1 VDLGIAGRTA
11 LITGGTGDIGQAIAR
26 TFVSLGAD
34 VGLLDISLEGV
45 EALVRELSATGKV
58 IAIEADVRDRQSVE
72 RAVKQFVDHYGR
84 VDILVNNAGV
94 AARYHIAQMT
104 EQAWDQVLDI
114 NLKGAFLTTQAV
126 LVYMMARQ
134 EGWIVNIASVAAK
147 TGHTDANYVAS
158 KAGLIGFTKAVAK
171 DLAPHGIYVNAVAP
185 GLVDTRMAQAMDAQR
200 RQRMLDNTPLAR
212 MAKPEE
218 VANVVAFLAS
228 PLASFIV
235 GATIDV
241 NGGLLMD

>member
-1 VDLGIAGRTA
+1 MDLGIAGRTV

-26 TFVSLGAD
+26 TFLALGAY
-34 VGLLDISLEGV
+34 VGLLDISLKGL
-45 EALVRELSATGKV
+45 EALVRELSAVGKV
-58 IAIEADVRDRQSVE
+58 MAIEADVSDRQSVE
-72 RAVKQFVDHYGR
+72 RAVKQFVDHYGGID
-84 VDILVNNAGV
+84 VLVNNAGV

-104 EQAWDQVLDI
+104 EEAWDQVLDI
-114 NLKGAFLTTQAV
+114 NLKGPFLMTQAV
-126 LVYMMARQ
+126 LPYMIPRKR
-134 EGWIVNIASVAAK
+134 GWVINIASVAAK
-147 TGHTDANYVAS
+147 SGHTDANYVAS

-185 GLVDTRMAQAMDAQR
+185 GLVDTRMAQAMDAER
-200 RQRMLDNTPLAR
+200 RQRMLDSTPLAR